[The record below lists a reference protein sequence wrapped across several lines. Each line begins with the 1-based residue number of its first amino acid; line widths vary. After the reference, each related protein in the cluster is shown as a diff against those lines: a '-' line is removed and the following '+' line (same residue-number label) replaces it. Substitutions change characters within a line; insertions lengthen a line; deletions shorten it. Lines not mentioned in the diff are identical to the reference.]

1 MLRPPEFAQPWPDV
15 WVMAA
20 KLEEQHVVSL
30 SDHGLSPD
38 AAVALVR
45 DKDLG
50 IGFRSLNLIDNATFG
65 ERSTIVAGDSNTVSA
80 VNFTGAIG
88 RNRVRDITSS
98 NSGDQSQEITRND
111 IVAQAREVAATIDS
125 PHSNELREAADDV
138 EKATEPKALRR
149 AVTSIIGIASLIGE
163 HGSALLDLG
172 RRFLDGLAS

>member
-1 MLRPPEFAQPWPDV
+1 
-15 WVMAA
+15 MAA

-30 SDHGLSPD
+30 SDHCFSPD

-65 ERSTIVAGDSNTVSA
+65 ERSTIVAENQTPSRQSTSPGLW
-80 VNFTGAIG
+80 
-88 RNRVRDITSS
+88 RPNRVRDITST
-98 NSGDQSQEITRND
+98 NSGDQSQEITRYD
-111 IVAQAREVAATIDS
+111 IVAQAREVAAAIEP

-172 RRFLDGLAS
+172 RRFLDGLTS